1 VIFLHRLLLWLPP
14 EAAHSVAKT
23 CLRIFQWA
31 YFKFFRQTYRTSAAI
46 HVPSVSNLK
55 FPSRVGIAAGLDK
68 NAEFFAALGV
78 LGAGFV
84 EVGTVTP
91 FPQDGNPKPRLW
103 RPAPGILIN
112 HMGFNNV
119 GLAVL
124 LKHIERYRRYVPQ
137 MPILANIGKNRDTA
151 LENASK
157 DYERGFQ
164 ALKTAVD
171 GFVVNLSSPNTPG
184 LQSLQTESFLESL
197 ASFAP
202 AGMPVW
208 IKLSPDLTNEALAKL
223 AIQVKNTPQITGL
236 VLANTSREMAQ
247 EFFGWEHGGLSGR
260 PLFSR
265 SLELVSLARDIVGP
279 GKTIVGV
286 GGIWTKDSAIQ
297 MRRAGA
303 DLVEV
308 YTAFVYR
315 GAELLKSLQGLE

>member
-1 VIFLHRLLLWLPP
+1 MNALHRLLLWLPP
-14 EAAHSVAKT
+14 EKSHSFAKI
-23 CLRIFQWA
+23 CLQAFQWL
-31 YFKFFRQTYRTSAAI
+31 YFKFLRRPYRPLAAI
-46 HVPSVSNLK
+46 HVSHVPLLK

-68 NAEFFAALGV
+68 NADFFAALGL

-91 FPQDGNPKPRLW
+91 LPQEGNPKPRLW

-119 GLAVL
+119 GLSVL
-124 LKHIERYRRYVPQ
+124 ALNLARYRPYVRGLPL
-137 MPILANIGKNRDTA
+137 LANIGKNRDTPLEMASRDYQLCFEA
-151 LENASK
+151 LRNS
-157 DYERGFQ
+157 
-164 ALKTAVD
+164 VD

-184 LQSLQTESFLESL
+184 LQSLQTETFLE
-197 ASFAP
+197 AIANFAP
-202 AGMPVW
+202 PGLPVW
-208 IKLSPDLTNEALAKL
+208 VKLSPDLSNEELSRLAL
-223 AIQVKNTPQITGL
+223 QVKASPKISGL
-236 VLANTSREMAQ
+236 VLTNTSREMAQ

-265 SLELVSLARDIVGP
+265 ALELVSIARDALGP
-279 GKTIVGV
+279 DKTVVGV
-286 GGIWTKDSAIQ
+286 GGVWSKESAVQ

-315 GAELLKSLQGLE
+315 GAGLLKDLRDLE